1 MPKLPLLSGKEV
13 CKILSKFGFIFI
25 RQKGSHAIL
34 KKDGNP
40 TLLVV
45 VPMHPEI
52 KRGTLSSILRQARLS
67 REEFEKSSS

>member
-13 CKILSKFGFIFI
+13 CKILFKFGFVFI

-34 KKDGNP
+34 KKEGNP

-52 KRGTLSSILRQARLS
+52 KRGTLSSILRQAHLS